1 MCGVGSASSASIL
14 PSDKKRIESEWGA
27 LIEQLW
33 DAAIASSD
41 SDSSNQVRF
50 KAYTDNIATLMLHPE
65 VANLTGLESQPPPF
79 TISNNNT
86 PISSGLGLGLGLG
99 PTPNKIIRNIS
110 SSSIVSSLTG
120 NTEILT
126 AAKVQKLPAI
136 HAYSTLYKP
145 YIYQRDLNPVTFLIS
160 SCFSKIPTTTA
171 TMKIM

>member
-1 MCGVGSASSASIL
+1 MTFRSAYVTSITRWNIYYGVGSASSASIL

-41 SDSSNQVRF
+41 GDSSNQVRF

-86 PISSGLGLGLGLG
+86 PISSGLGLGLG

-120 NTEILT
+120 NTETLT
-126 AAKVQKLPAI
+126 AAKVQKLP
-136 HAYSTLYKP
+136 LVYKP
-145 YIYQRDLNPVTFLIS
+145 YMLTLHSTSHTFINGILTLS
-160 SCFSKIPTTTA
+160 LF
-171 TMKIM
+171 